1 MINGGSF
8 SASSLIS
15 SNLKLQRVTLWRRN
29 GGAFNG
35 TVVDLLVELPHS
47 ELKIRIGLM
56 MMAPHHKTE
65 IKGRGFFQT
74 RKLFLLE
81 DRLKG
86 NDPELSWILKDIK
99 INK

>member
-1 MINGGSF
+1 VGEE
-8 SASSLIS
+8 
-15 SNLKLQRVTLWRRN
+15 T

-35 TVVDLLVELPHS
+35 TVAGFMPVVELPHS

-65 IKGRGFFQT
+65 IKGRGIFSRQGNYSY
-74 RKLFLLE
+74 LE

-86 NDPELSWILKDIK
+86 NDPELSWIKRT
-99 INK
+99 

>member
-1 MINGGSF
+1 MP
-8 SASSLIS
+8 
-15 SNLKLQRVTLWRRN
+15 V
-29 GGAFNG
+29 
-35 TVVDLLVELPHS
+35 VELPHS

-65 IKGRGFFQT
+65 IKGRGIFPDKEIIPT
-74 RKLFLLE
+74 LE

>member
-1 MINGGSF
+1 MAGF
-8 SASSLIS
+8 MP
-15 SNLKLQRVTLWRRN
+15 V
-29 GGAFNG
+29 
-35 TVVDLLVELPHS
+35 VELPHS

-65 IKGRGFFQT
+65 IKGRGIFQT
-74 RKLFLLE
+74 RKLFLE

-99 INK
+99 SINKCFQKSVTAKI

>member
-1 MINGGSF
+1 
-8 SASSLIS
+8 
-15 SNLKLQRVTLWRRN
+15 
-29 GGAFNG
+29 
-35 TVVDLLVELPHS
+35 
-47 ELKIRIGLM
+47 M

-65 IKGRGFFQT
+65 IKGRGIFPDKEIIPT
-74 RKLFLLE
+74 LE

>member
-1 MINGGSF
+1 VIY
-8 SASSLIS
+8 AC
-15 SNLKLQRVTLWRRN
+15 RR
-29 GGAFNG
+29 
-35 TVVDLLVELPHS
+35 TTHS

-65 IKGRGFFQT
+65 IKGRGIFPDKEIIPT
-74 RKLFLLE
+74 LE

-99 INK
+99 SINKCFQKSVTAKI

>member
-1 MINGGSF
+1 MP
-8 SASSLIS
+8 
-15 SNLKLQRVTLWRRN
+15 V
-29 GGAFNG
+29 
-35 TVVDLLVELPHS
+35 VELPHS

-65 IKGRGFFQT
+65 IKGRGIFPDKEIIPT
-74 RKLFLLE
+74 LE

-99 INK
+99 SINKCFQKSVTAKI